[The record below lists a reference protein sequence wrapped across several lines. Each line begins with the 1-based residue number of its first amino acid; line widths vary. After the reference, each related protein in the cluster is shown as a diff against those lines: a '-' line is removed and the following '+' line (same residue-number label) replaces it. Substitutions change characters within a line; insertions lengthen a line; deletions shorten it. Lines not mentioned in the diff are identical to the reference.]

1 MRGFLLPL
9 LEASVVVLVL
19 LLIFFL
25 SGFLVFGF
33 GVLEV
38 NWSGQRTILKTLH
51 IKNATYQVVPAVPG
65 TSTIV
70 VNTFFNTSMNFSTY
84 STQKFREG

>member
-19 LLIFFL
+19 LLIFFFV
-25 SGFLVFGF
+25 GVFGF
-33 GVLEV
+33 WF
-38 NWSGQRTILKTLH
+38 WSGQRTILKTLH